1 LVWFASNQHQ
11 IATEGEKKWQKRTHL
26 ELAEYHL
33 KKQGQ
38 IADDIILDVLRLI
51 VTRLLE
57 RCDDPAR
64 LKQVCNIFGVP
75 YDEKFAEAVR
85 KAEAREE
92 LKKTLQ
98 VVDGGKKVP

>member
-1 LVWFASNQHQ
+1 VA
-11 IATEGEKKWQKRTHL
+11 KRTHL

-33 KKQGQ
+33 KKAG
-38 IADDIILDVLRLI
+38 IAHDIYLEALRLI
-51 VTRLLE
+51 VTRLTE

-64 LKQVCNIFGVP
+64 LKQVYRIFGLP

-85 KAEAREE
+85 KAEAHDA

-98 VVDGGKKVP
+98 VIDGSKKLT